1 MIGMTKYLCDG
12 SVLGS
17 SNLWYCSEW
26 CGIGLHPAMDVH
38 VHVDG
43 GGGGGGDAMFLC
55 WRAAAAVG

>member
-1 MIGMTKYLCDG
+1 
-12 SVLGS
+12 
-17 SNLWYCSEW
+17 
-26 CGIGLHPAMDVH
+26 MDVH